1 MSNEKTSVEVDPNEL
16 HDRLQKLRT
25 QFGELRGR
33 L

>member
-1 MSNEKTSVEVDPNEL
+1 MSNEKTSVELDSNEL
-16 HDRLQKLRT
+16 RDRLNKLST